1 MSGGGENLRLLKGF
15 TLAEVL
21 ITIGIIGVVAA
32 LTLHVLITNYQKNVL
47 KEQFKK
53 TYSVLSQSLNN
64 VVSEYGIVPEC
75 YYNISSSGAITGSRF
90 VECKIAR
97 DIILNNINVVKICEN
112 QSYANGCIPKYNGF
126 DDIKKENNPDMSD
139 DDIEASMDGI
149 VGFSRNHM
157 LNINPSYVLAD
168 GTIIV
173 SYVEIFPL
181 LFAVD
186 INGKKGPN
194 KWGYDL
200 FAFKAA
206 QDVNK
211 AYLAGPTDYPVE
223 KGGMT
228 TREMLEE
235 MNK

>member
-1 MSGGGENLRLLKGF
+1 M
-15 TLAEVL
+15 
-21 ITIGIIGVVAA
+21 VAA
-32 LTLHVLITNYQKNVL
+32 LTLPVLIANYQKNVL
-47 KEQFKK
+47 KGQFKK

-64 VVSEYGIVPEC
+64 VVSEYGSVPEC
-75 YYNISSSGAITGSRF
+75 YYNLSSSGTITGTAMV

-97 DIILNNINVVKICEN
+97 DIILNNINVIKICEN

-139 DDIEASMDGI
+139 DEIEASMDGI
-149 VGFSRNHM
+149 VGFSRNHI

-173 SYVEIFPL
+173 SYVETFPL

-200 FAFKAA
+200 FAFKVA

-211 AYLAGPTDYPVE
+211 AYLVGPTNYPVE

-228 TREMLEE
+228 TQEMLEE